1 MALDKRN
8 HSNRVPV
15 FETGKEAEETPH
27 VQRFSRPPMKV
38 GITHGDTNGVGY
50 EIILKAFADAPMY
63 DLCTPVVYGSL
74 KIALAHAKALDMKV
88 QFNVVASANEA
99 LPGKMNLI
107 ECVQGDVPLEWGKV
121 SAEAGHAAYVALER
135 AAEDLNA
142 GQIEALVTA
151 PICKEAMKLSGFKY
165 AGHTE
170 YLASV
175 SAEGQNE
182 PLMIL
187 QNEMMRVALATVHEP
202 LQKVAGQLTQEKVET
217 RLRALYQS
225 LRHDFLFSSPR
236 IAVLALNPHSGDG
249 GALGAEEQEII
260 SPAIQTLVNEGIPC
274 FGPYSADGFF
284 GAAMYTHFDGILAM
298 YHDQGLIPLKALG
311 MDSGVN
317 VTAGLSFVRTSP
329 DHGTAFDIAGQ
340 GKADPASMRS
350 AIYAAMDIKRNREAD
365 DEAKQNPLPKLY
377 HERRED
383 SERSRHTLPQ
393 EKAE

>member
-15 FETGKEAEETPH
+15 FETGKEAEETPQ
-27 VQRFSRPPMKV
+27 VQRFNRPPMKV

-202 LQKVAGQLTQEKVET
+202 LQKVAGQLT
-217 RLRALYQS
+217 
-225 LRHDFLFSSPR
+225 
-236 IAVLALNPHSGDG
+236 
-249 GALGAEEQEII
+249 
-260 SPAIQTLVNEGIPC
+260 
-274 FGPYSADGFF
+274 
-284 GAAMYTHFDGILAM
+284 
-298 YHDQGLIPLKALG
+298 
-311 MDSGVN
+311 
-317 VTAGLSFVRTSP
+317 
-329 DHGTAFDIAGQ
+329 
-340 GKADPASMRS
+340 
-350 AIYAAMDIKRNREAD
+350 
-365 DEAKQNPLPKLY
+365 
-377 HERRED
+377 
-383 SERSRHTLPQ
+383 
-393 EKAE
+393 